1 MQTWLPGQFGSSTL
15 QPRAHIFASSQICP
29 GGQSKSFLH
38 PGTQMKSSN
47 GPTGSQI
54 SPSGHCASV
63 SQGIGVGMG
72 VGVGIGVGVGVGT
85 GVGVGV
91 GIGVGVGVGTGVG
104 VDVGIGVGVG
114 VGPGVGVGGGIGVP
128 VGMGVGVG
136 IGIGIGVGVGAGVA
150 VGVGVGVGVGTGIQ
164 VISMVFCPGNTSA
177 VAPPLQ
183 HGSPFSSLPTII
195 KFLSFPTGTRTVIS
209 SPMPNVSTIGSKPSV
224 IVSVKNATQSRML
237 CWVAASRWDD
247 ASRHCSVGNPI
258 TILVPACSEFSLKP
272 ASRQER
278 LINKRIT

>member
-1 MQTWLPGQFGSSTL
+1 
-15 QPRAHIFASSQICP
+15 
-29 GGQSKSFLH
+29 
-38 PGTQMKSSN
+38 
-47 GPTGSQI
+47 
-54 SPSGHCASV
+54 
-63 SQGIGVGMG
+63 MG
-72 VGVGIGVGVGVGT
+72 V

-91 GIGVGVGVGTGVG
+91 GIGVGVGVGMGLGVG
-104 VDVGIGVGVG
+104 V
-114 VGPGVGVGGGIGVP
+114 GIGVP

-136 IGIGIGVGVGAGVA
+136 IGVGIGVGVGAGVA
-150 VGVGVGVGVGTGIQ
+150 VGVGVGVGVGTGVGTGIQ

-177 VAPPLQ
+177 VTPPLQ
-183 HGSPFSSLPTII
+183 HGSPFSSLPSTL
-195 KFLSFPTGTRTVIS
+195 KFLALPTGTRTVIC
-209 SPMPNVSTIGSKPSV
+209 SPMPNIFSIGSKPSV

>member
-1 MQTWLPGQFGSSTL
+1 
-15 QPRAHIFASSQICP
+15 
-29 GGQSKSFLH
+29 
-38 PGTQMKSSN
+38 
-47 GPTGSQI
+47 
-54 SPSGHCASV
+54 
-63 SQGIGVGMG
+63 MG
-72 VGVGIGVGVGVGT
+72 VGVGVGVDVGVGT

-91 GIGVGVGVGTGVG
+91 GVGVDVGVGTGVG
-104 VDVGIGVGVG
+104 VGIGVGAG
-114 VGPGVGVGGGIGVP
+114 VGTGVGVGGGIGVP

-136 IGIGIGVGVGAGVA
+136 IGVGIGVGVGAGVA

-195 KFLSFPTGTRTVIS
+195 KFLSFPTGTRTVIC
-209 SPMPNVSTIGSKPSV
+209 SPMPNIFSIGSKSSV
-224 IVSVKNATQSRML
+224 IVSVKSTTQSRMD
-237 CWVAASRWDD
+237 CCVDASWLAER
-247 ASRHCSVGNPI
+247 SRHCSVGNPI

-278 LINKRIT
+278 LINKKVT